1 VKRLTAVILLILLVA
16 GFVYAVIKGPP
27 GTGTQDANT
36 VAASESTVRVM
47 TFNIRYDNPG
57 DGDDAWPNRKDFAA
71 SMILFHKADI
81 VGVQEA
87 LRHQVDEL
95 AAWLPGFNWFGIGR
109 DDGVDAG
116 EFMAVFYRPER
127 FDLLEQ
133 DTFWLSET
141 PDKPGIG
148 WDAACNRVVTWA
160 HFRDTVDGCEFYHFN
175 THFDHMGPAARRESA
190 LLLLDRIAVIAGDA
204 PVTVTGDFNAKPGD
218 EPIRILLDGTSGDP
232 ALRLFDTRAHSKYPH
247 HGPSGTWSGFTSPG
261 SPGDEPIDYVFFKN
275 AVTVVYHGTL
285 SDTFDGRFPSDHMPV
300 LAEVSYGQSE
310 N

>member
-1 VKRLTAVILLILLVA
+1 MKRLTAVILLILFVI
-16 GFVYAVIKGPP
+16 GFAYAILKQPP
-27 GTGTQDANT
+27 GTSNRSAGSAG
-36 VAASESTVRVM
+36 ALVRVM

-57 DGDDAWPNRKDFAA
+57 DGENAWPNRIDFVA
-71 SMILFHKADI
+71 SAINFHKADI

-95 AAWLPGFNWFGIGR
+95 AAWLPGFSWFGVGR

-127 FDLLEQ
+127 FDMLEH

-160 HFRDTVDGCEFYHFN
+160 KFRDTVDDREFYHFN
-175 THFDHMGPAARRESA
+175 THFDHMGATARRESA
-190 LLLLDRIAVIAGDA
+190 LLLLDRIAAIAGNF
-204 PVTVTGDFNAKPGD
+204 PVTVTGDFNSRPGD
-218 EPIRILLDGTSGDP
+218 EPIRIILDGPSGDSS
-232 ALRLFDTRAHSKYPH
+232 LRLYDTKVHSNHPH
-247 HGPSGTWSGFTSPG
+247 HGPSGTWSGFMSPG
-261 SPGDEPIDYVFFKN
+261 NPGDEPIDYIFFKN
-275 AVTVVYHGTL
+275 AVTVEYHGTL

-300 LAEVSYGQSE
+300 LAEVRYGRTDK
-310 N
+310 